1 MRYVKH
7 NALAGRGEE
16 LTRFE
21 DYLALAAWWRDQVAN
36 VRMHETT
43 RERPIDRFEQR
54 ALAAAPAAGDP
65 LRHRRDRTGRRHSPC
80 ADRVRRQPLLDTAA
94 VGAPAGHDSRQ
105 P

>member
-21 DYLALAAWWRDQVAN
+21 DYLALAPPWRDQVAN

-43 RERPIDRFEQR
+43 RERPIDRFQQR
-54 ALAAAPAAGDP
+54 TPAAASVAGDP
-65 LRHRRDRTGRRHSPC
+65 LRHRRSRTGRRHSPRT
-80 ADRVRRQPLLDTAA
+80 DRVRRQPLLDAAA